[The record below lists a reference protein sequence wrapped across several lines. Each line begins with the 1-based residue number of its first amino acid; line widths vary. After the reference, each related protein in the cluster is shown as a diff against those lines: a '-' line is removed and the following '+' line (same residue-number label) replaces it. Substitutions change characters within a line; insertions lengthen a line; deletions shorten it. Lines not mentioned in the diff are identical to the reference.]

1 MEEGI
6 AALMQQGRNWNCDGG
21 RKELKL
27 WCSKGRD
34 WQDDDDR
41 IWYRWRT
48 GRVLG
53 IGRSDGLWKHN
64 RPRLATASSRH
75 SLKRGHRLS
84 APAIRVPIPERRMHT
99 ATRAAMDRR
108 WPLSNDTLHASMSL
122 QQTNN
127 KSLWATGFFEA
138 RFQYYAFDKARDR
151 FFAASYD
158 IIVAR
163 WSPLCSTWIFERNLV
178 SQECPSHVFFCRC
191 ISASRVHD
199 GDRQRRSWKIT
210 KGKVCNIVVQYLW
223 IQEQT
228 ESRRLW
234 EHLQHR
240 SSLNMAAAAA
250 AAAPRP
256 LVSVMKNLLSHLMV
270 CTWLSIPPSACRSQF
285 PPSWCTQI
293 PNPFSQTWY
302 QYS

>member
-1 MEEGI
+1 M
-6 AALMQQGRNWNCDGG
+6 AVV
-21 RKELKL
+21 K
-27 WCSKGRD
+27 
-34 WQDDDDR
+34 
-41 IWYRWRT
+41 WYPACIH
-48 GRVLG
+48 V
-53 IGRSDGLWKHN
+53 
-64 RPRLATASSRH
+64 PATN
-75 SLKRGHRLS
+75 K
-84 APAIRVPIPERRMHT
+84 
-99 ATRAAMDRR
+99 
-108 WPLSNDTLHASMSL
+108 
-122 QQTNN
+122 QTNN

-138 RFQYYAFDKARDR
+138 RFQYYEFDKARDR

-250 AAAPRP
+250 AAAPHP